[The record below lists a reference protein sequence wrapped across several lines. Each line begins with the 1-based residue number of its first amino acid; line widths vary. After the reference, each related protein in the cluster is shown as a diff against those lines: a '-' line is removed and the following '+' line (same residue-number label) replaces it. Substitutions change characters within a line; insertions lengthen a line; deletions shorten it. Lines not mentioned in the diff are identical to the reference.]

1 MNVKQRQFP
10 NNLKLEKNTADNKNN
25 SSVSSDISGTIPG
38 NGNKPKNDRKL
49 RKLEMKQLNTL
60 LRNLVNQHTTE
71 LTEVVA
77 TNTRFISIIAHDLR
91 SPFTSI
97 LGALELL
104 KEKLDQY
111 HIIDVDYYIDI
122 AFDSANS
129 TLNLLDNLLAWTVT
143 QNKENRFNPV
153 KINLNELITEEIGS
167 INVFSKHKQITLSYS
182 IAPDLNITA
191 DIQMVKTIFRNL
203 ISNAVKFT
211 DIGGEITV
219 NASEYGQFVE
229 IIVSDTGTGISDDVL
244 KNIFKKNTFHT
255 KAGTNNEK
263 GTGLGLLLCKEFVEL
278 HGGSILIESEPEKG
292 SKFKFTLPH
301 YI

>member
-1 MNVKQRQFP
+1 MNVKQRKFP

-25 SSVSSDISGTIPG
+25 SSISSDMSGAIPG

-49 RKLEMKQLNTL
+49 RMLEMEQLNTL
-60 LRNLVNQHTTE
+60 LRNLVHQQTTE

-104 KEKLDQY
+104 KEKLDQH
-111 HIIDVDYYIDI
+111 HIIDVDNYIDI
-122 AFDSANS
+122 AFGSANS

-153 KINLNELITEEIGS
+153 KVNLNELITEEIGS
-167 INVFSKHKQITLSYS
+167 FYIFSKHKQITLSYS
-182 IAPDLNITA
+182 IPPDLKVTA

-203 ISNAVKFT
+203 FSNAVKFT
-211 DIGGEITV
+211 DTGGEITV
-219 NASEYGQFVE
+219 NASEIGQFVE

-244 KNIFKKNTFHT
+244 KNLFKINTFYST
-255 KAGTNNEK
+255 AGTNNEK

-278 HGGSILIESEPEKG
+278 HGGNILVESEPGKG
-292 SKFKFTLPH
+292 CKFKFTLPN
-301 YI
+301 